1 METFNMEF
9 KSLDCLLNYLSDHLA
24 AMTYEEVRYY
34 CTKYLSSVPMSI
46 VDFDN
51 SKFYFG
57 QPEGGGSNL
66 LYRARVITDPK
77 NVGHE
82 KIQDISYMPDDKL
95 HLVKDF
101 GRANKPQEAM
111 FYGSLDWMTACIE
124 TISKGINFETNDSVM
139 LTVGIWAFK
148 SPLTF
153 VQMPRSLKYFNKFYE
168 KVHYQPSKITAD
180 TIVQANKEI
189 YKDLR
194 HDTDIKILSFFAD
207 EFAKFNFDGDCDYK
221 LSNYYADRVFN
232 RLEGCYTDPVD
243 GIIYPSIPHSYEKLN
258 IALKPEIIKDGKLI
272 FVDAMQVW
280 VTDPMGKRSQ
290 TQFSPIVQNVDA
302 DINGFLKWP
311 YLN

>member
-1 METFNMEF
+1 
-9 KSLDCLLNYLSDHLA
+9 
-24 AMTYEEVRYY
+24 MTYDEVKHY
-34 CTKYLSSVPMSI
+34 CTKYLNSVPMSV

-57 QPEGGGSNL
+57 QQEGGGSNL
-66 LYRARVITDPK
+66 LYRARIINDPK

-82 KIQDISYMPDDKL
+82 KVQDISFMPDDKL

-101 GRANKPQEAM
+101 GRANKPFEAM

-124 TISKGINFETNDSVM
+124 TITKGIDFETNNSVM

-168 KVHYQPSKITAD
+168 NVHYQPSKITGE
-180 TIVQANKEI
+180 IINQANKEI

-194 HDTDIKILSFFAD
+194 HDTDVKILTFFAD

-258 IALKPEIIKDGKLI
+258 IALKPEIIKNGKLV
-272 FVDAMQVW
+272 FVNAMQVW
-280 VTDPMGKRSQ
+280 VTDPMGKHCQ
-290 TQFSPIVQNVDA
+290 TQFTPIIQNVNA
-302 DINGFLKWP
+302 DINGHLKWP
-311 YLN
+311 YLIKT